1 MPLAPETIGV
11 YQELRHKTVP
21 QVRWERAERTPGEV
35 AYRVKKYGIYR
46 ERTWSWLRDAAAASA
61 GALAELGLSTGD
73 RLALMGDPCEEYVIC
88 ELGAMLLGA
97 TAYGIYPTSSQKEVN
112 YLMTDGGARFF
123 VAENQEY
130 VDRILPLFDDLDA
143 LERVIVID
151 TQAMFMYDHP
161 ALVYFEDLMARG
173 RELAAARPEAPREW
187 LSRLDPND
195 LMLIVYTSG
204 TTGNPK
210 GVAISHGRHLAAIY
224 TLIDRYPGLAARP
237 HRTVVY
243 LPLCHVLGHGVAVTM
258 PLLTR
263 MIPHYGE
270 DIEDLARTI
279 FETAPTVLFTVPR
292 YIQKFLSRIIVGVQ
306 NASWLKKRTYRLA
319 VRIGRARLRQRWGG
333 KNSVAWGLLSWLAHW
348 AAFRP
353 LLNKI
358 GFDQLQMLLSAGAP
372 LPPEVMALWQVYG
385 VNLSEFYGQTE
396 TAGAII
402 TAQDDFFPRPGNVGR
417 PPAGWE
423 VRLAED
429 GEILVKGEDA
439 FVGYFNRPDLTA
451 EVIDEEGW
459 LHTGD
464 VGQWTDDGDL
474 RIVDRAR
481 DFIVTAGGKTLS
493 PTYVEN
499 ALRASPYV
507 SEVVVF
513 GDRRKYLS
521 ALIEIDFETVSDWAR
536 LKNVG
541 YTGYTSLTA
550 NQAVEGLIKGEI
562 DRANADLAR
571 VEQVK
576 VFRIIPKELDPESD
590 GEPITPTRKV
600 KRELMYEQFRD
611 LVESM
616 YSDAEER
623 LVASELGDLLR

>member
-1 MPLAPETIGV
+1 MSASETIATYQDLRAKTLPQVLWERADRTPGEMAYRIKKYGV
-11 YQELRHKTVP
+11 YQE
-21 QVRWERAERTPGEV
+21 
-35 AYRVKKYGIYR
+35 
-46 ERTWSWLRDAAAASA
+46 RTWGWLREAVATCAAAFDEM
-61 GALAELGLSTGD
+61 GLAPGD
-73 RLALMGDPCEEYVIC
+73 RIALMGDPCEEYVIC
-88 ELGAMLLGA
+88 ELGALLLGA
-97 TAYGIYPTSSQKEVN
+97 VAYGIYPTSSAKEVQ

-130 VDRILPLFDDLDA
+130 VDRILPLFDDLAA

-151 TQAMFMYDHP
+151 TQAMFMYDHQ
-161 ALVYFEDLMARG
+161 ALIFFDDLMARG
-173 RELAAARPEAPREW
+173 RELAADRPQAPQEW
-187 LSRLDPND
+187 LSRLSPDD

-204 TTGNPK
+204 TTGQPK
-210 GVAISHGRHLAAIY
+210 GVVMSHGRHLAGVY
-224 TLIDRYPGLAARP
+224 SLIDRYPDLAERP

-243 LPLCHVLGHGVAVTM
+243 LPLCHVLGHSVAVSI

-263 MIPHYGE
+263 IVPHFGE
-270 DIEDLARTI
+270 DIEDLALTI

-306 NASWLKKRTYRLA
+306 NASWLKKQTYRLA
-319 VRIGRARLRQRWGG
+319 VRIGRAELRRRWAG
-333 KNSVAWGLLSWLAHW
+333 KSSLGLGLLSWLGYQ

-358 GFDQLQMLLSAGAP
+358 GFDKLRLLLSAGAP

-396 TAGAII
+396 TAGAVI
-402 TAQDDFFPRPGNVGR
+402 TAQADFFPRPGNVGR
-417 PPAGWE
+417 PAAGWE
-423 VRLAED
+423 IKLAED
-429 GEILVKGEDA
+429 GEILVRGEDY

-451 EVIDEEGW
+451 EVIDQDGW

-464 VGQWTDDGDL
+464 VGQWDDDDNL

-499 ALRASPYV
+499 ALRASPYI

-513 GDRRKYLS
+513 GHQRKYLS

-536 LKNVG
+536 LKNVS

-550 NQAVEGLIKGEI
+550 NDAVQGLIDEEI
-562 DRANADLAR
+562 KRANADLAR

-576 VFRIIPKELDPESD
+576 VFRIIPKELDPEAD

-600 KRELMYEQFRD
+600 KRELMYEQFQD

-616 YSDAEER
+616 YSHAEER
-623 LVASELGDLLR
+623 LVAGELGDLLE